1 LIDKNTKLE
10 LGQSENV
17 DAVFATLVDVLSFRA
32 KNQANAVAYTFLVD
46 GEDEQQVLTYA
57 ELHRDA
63 CVIAAQLTA
72 LNLRGKPALLLFA
85 AGLGFVCAFFGALY
99 AGVIAVPLYLPH
111 RNRLDERLSAVIADC
126 GARHA
131 LTSGEVLRDWARY
144 TEQTPE
150 LAGVECIAT
159 DTLTSAAPSGPEFV
173 GAETQ
178 RQDLAFL
185 QYTSGSTGA
194 PKGVMVTHGNLMAN
208 LAAIQ
213 RSFGHT
219 EKLRMLG
226 WLPLFHDMGL
236 VGNTLQ
242 PLYVGGS
249 LVFMSPV
256 HFLQNPLRWLKAI
269 SKHRATTSGGPNFAY
284 DYCVQ
289 RSMPQQR
296 AGLDLSSWEI
306 AFNGAEPVRLETLN
320 RFAAAFETHGFRRS
334 AFFPCYGMAETTLL
348 LGAGERA
355 GNRSAR
361 PVSLNLCPASL
372 AKNQVRLTQDGGAGY
387 AVVGCGQI
395 GDDENVVAVD
405 TDTGLPCPEDGVG
418 EIWVACD
425 SVALGYWGRPEDTQ
439 AKFHAQLPGSTASFL
454 RTGDLGFVRE
464 REIFVTG
471 RLKDLIVIRGTN
483 HYPQDIERTVE
494 LAHAAVRSGCV
505 AAFSVEL
512 ECAEKLVIVLE
523 IERSCL
529 RTVNAPD
536 LIKVIQKQVFSGH
549 DLRAHAVCL
558 LKPGGVEKTSSGK
571 IRRAACRSR
580 FLEGRLSL
588 IEPIAAT
595 QAGAAAALQ
604 AV

>member
-1 LIDKNTKLE
+1 LIHKNTKPKI
-10 LGQSENV
+10 GQSENV
-17 DAVFATLVDVLSFRA
+17 NIVFATLLDVLSFRA
-32 KNQANAVAYTFLVD
+32 KNQANTVAYTFLVD
-46 GEDEQQVLTYA
+46 GEDEQQSLTYG
-57 ELHRDA
+57 ELHRCA
-63 CVIAAQLTA
+63 CAIAAQLTV
-72 LNLRGKPALLLFA
+72 LNLRGKPALMLFP
-85 AGLGFVCAFFGALY
+85 AGLDFVCAFFGALY
-99 AGVIAVPLYLPH
+99 AGVVAVPLYPPH
-111 RNRLDERLSAVIADC
+111 RNRLDERLSAVIADS
-126 GARHA
+126 GARYA
-131 LTSGEVLRDWARY
+131 LTNSDVVGSWARY
-144 TEQTPE
+144 IEQTPA
-150 LAGVECIAT
+150 LAGVEFVA
-159 DTLTSAAPSGPEFV
+159 TSAMTSTAQDKFV
-173 GAETQ
+173 GVAAKRE
-178 RQDLAFL
+178 DLAFL
-185 QYTSGSTGA
+185 QYTSGSTGT

-256 HFLQNPLRWLKAI
+256 HFLQNPLRWLRAM

-284 DYCVQ
+284 DYCVE
-289 RSMPQQR
+289 RSTPGQR
-296 AGLDLSSWEI
+296 AGLDLSAWEI

-320 RFAAAFETHGFRRS
+320 RFAAAFEVHGFQRS

-348 LGAGERA
+348 LGAGERD
-355 GNRSAR
+355 SKTR
-361 PVSLNLCPASL
+361 PMSLNVCPASL
-372 AKNQVRLTQDGGAGY
+372 AKNQVRLTQDGDAGY
-387 AVVGCGQI
+387 AVVGCGQV
-395 GDDENVVAVD
+395 GDDENVVVVD
-405 TDTGLPCPEDGVG
+405 AETGLPCPDDGVG

-425 SVALGYWGRPEDTQ
+425 SVALGYWNRPEDTQ
-439 AKFHAQLPGSTASFL
+439 LKFRAQLPGSTASFL

-464 REIFVTG
+464 REIFITG

-494 LAHAAVRSGCV
+494 LAHVAVRHGCV

-512 ECAEKLVIVLE
+512 EREEKLVVVLE

-529 RTVNAPD
+529 RAVNAPD
-536 LIKVIQKQVFSGH
+536 LIKVIQKQVFAGH

-580 FLEGRLSL
+580 FLKGHLSL
-588 IEPIAAT
+588 IEPLVA
-595 QAGAAAALQ
+595 QAGAAVALQ